1 LQLQQPLICKT
12 MKKLILAVTALVTM
26 SNSSFAQLGS
36 TDKDLVYTPV
46 TPCRVL
52 DTRTSQG
59 GTGAIAANS
68 SKHFKVWGQTSFAA
82 QGGSATNCGLTAG
95 SDVAAV
101 AMNFT
106 VVTPAAGGFITA
118 YPFGGA
124 LPVAAT
130 VNFQV
135 GDIARGDFTIAK
147 VTQTG
152 SAATNHLSVFST
164 SLADV
169 VGDVVGYYSKPVS
182 AGSFECIDSASGV
195 ATLPANGNI
204 AVYSAACNVGY
215 AITGGSCIS
224 NTYGTYVISSQIVGR
239 TYYCLYQNSSAADAS
254 IEATGRCCRIPG
266 R

>member
-1 LQLQQPLICKT
+1 
-12 MKKLILAVTALVTM
+12 MKKLILTIAALVTM
-26 SNSSFAQLGS
+26 STSAFAQLGS

-59 GTGAIAANS
+59 GTGEIAANS

-82 QGGSATNCGLTAG
+82 QGGAASNCGLTAG
-95 SDVAAV
+95 SDVAAI

-106 VVTPAAGGFITA
+106 VVTPASGGFITA

-130 VNFQV
+130 VNFQI

-147 VTQTG
+147 ITQTG

-164 SLADV
+164 SNADV
-169 VGDVVGYYSKPVS
+169 VGDVVGFYSRPFATALNCNTVESSTVTLAAGAYAGLTTLFCAAGFTPVNVYFS
-182 AGSFECIDSASGV
+182 AVENVLMADSYISGQSGQAFVRSFSA
-195 ATLPANGNI
+195 N
-204 AVYSAACNVGY
+204 
-215 AITGGSCIS
+215 
-224 NTYGTYVISSQIVGR
+224 SQSV
-239 TYYCLYQNSSAADAS
+239 TSKL
-254 IEATGRCCRIPG
+254 RCCQLSG

>member
-1 LQLQQPLICKT
+1 
-12 MKKLILAVTALVTM
+12 MKKFILPIAALVTI
-26 SNSSFAQLGS
+26 STSSFAQLGS
-36 TDKDLVYTPV
+36 ADKDLVYTPV

-59 GTGAIAANS
+59 GTGAIVAS
-68 SKHFKVWGQTSFAA
+68 GTKHFKIWGQTTYAA
-82 QGGSATNCGLTAG
+82 QGGKNSDCGITAG

-147 VTQTG
+147 VTQSG
-152 SAATNHLSVFST
+152 TNHLSIYSS
-164 SLADV
+164 SLTDV
-169 VGDVVGYYSKPVS
+169 VGDVVGYYSKPMSTGSLECTFTATNTVSVPASLSAYQYSQTATACAAGYRSVS
-182 AGSFECIDSASGV
+182 ALCENTNAGIFLGGSG
-195 ATLPANGNI
+195 
-204 AVYSAACNVGY
+204 VYSAGNTSFCYWRNTTAAPIDVY
-215 AITGGSCIS
+215 QS
-224 NTYGTYVISSQIVGR
+224 NT
-239 TYYCLYQNSSAADAS
+239 
-254 IEATGRCCRIPG
+254 CCRIPG

>member
-1 LQLQQPLICKT
+1 VN
-12 MKKLILAVTALVTM
+12 KLILLLVM
-26 SNSSFAQLGS
+26 MLAIASEGYAQLGS
-36 TDKDLVYTPV
+36 ADKDLVYTPV

-68 SKHFKVWGQTSFAA
+68 SKHFKIWGQTSFAV
-82 QGGSATNCGLTAG
+82 QGGSPSNCG
-95 SDVAAV
+95 SNVAAV

-106 VVTPAAGGFITA
+106 VVTPASGGFITA

-152 SAATNHLSVFST
+152 SAATNHVSVYST

-169 VGDVVGYYSKPVS
+169 VGDVVGYFAKPVS
-182 AGSFECIDSASGV
+182 VGSFECETQRGAVLVLANSSSTADRLCNNPTSPP
-195 ATLPANGNI
+195 LPLPPL
-204 AVYSAACNVGY
+204 VM
-215 AITGGSCIS
+215 TGGGCDFDAYGPSLILS
-224 NTYGTYVISSQIVGR
+224 KSTPNLDNTGWFCR
-239 TYYCLYQNSSAADAS
+239 WQN
-254 IEATGRCCRIPG
+254 ATTLDITAFVYARCCRIPG